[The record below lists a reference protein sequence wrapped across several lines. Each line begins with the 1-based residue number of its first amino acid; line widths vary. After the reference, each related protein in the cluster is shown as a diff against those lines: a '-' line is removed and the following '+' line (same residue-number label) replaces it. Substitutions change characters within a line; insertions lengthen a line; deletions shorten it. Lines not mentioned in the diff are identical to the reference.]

1 MKNEKGFTLVEMLIV
16 LMIISTLLLITIP
29 NIASNNNMVQQK
41 GCDALIKLAETQAQ
55 AYRIETGDLPT
66 DLATLV
72 DDNYLEQSTCPG
84 GEQLEFTSDGSVQ
97 IVPDGA

>member
-66 DLATLV
+66 DLVTLV

-84 GEQLEFTSDGSVQ
+84 GEQLEISSDGSVQ
-97 IVPDGA
+97 IVPDGS